1 MNTMNISKRGQ
12 SGFTIIEALISLIIM
27 GFGILSLSGMQ
38 MSLSRSADDAKQR
51 TEAVRLAQEKIEFF
65 RSYTGIATTLV
76 AQGTAL
82 NWNALVDGTDTITT
96 NATYN
101 RSWTIGGGIGDP
113 MRSLTVGVGWTNR
126 AGQAQAVSLSSILSK
141 TDPADSGFLGFPLP
155 ENTNLKR
162 PKNRNL
168 DIPIPAIDLGNGKSA
183 VAFGPDKF
191 VLFSNISGDVV
202 QICTP
207 TLASNPTTAQIIASL
222 TGSETS
228 NCTTINGFIVAGYV
242 ARDSS
247 VSNSDWNAIST
258 GLGIDHSG
266 ITRNAAGTTPITCQ
280 FGDATNQNTGATI
293 ADYKYY
299 LCVISLTT
307 PTPALT
313 ANGPYNWSGT
323 ILIAGP
329 TVWHGANNK
338 YFVCRYQYTATNFL
352 TDTNQQNV
360 QPYDKVNSSID
371 QQNYLI
377 ATTGNASSSANPACP
392 GSMTVA
398 DVSTGVLHQ
407 DCRSASNSNHAADC
421 PLLGTTPQY
430 TITYAGNGNTS
441 GIAPTDASS
450 PYTSGSTITVL
461 GNTGNLVKTGDSF
474 VGWNTLANGT
484 GTSYAAGAPLT
495 ITANTT
501 LYAQWSAN
509 PTYSITYNDNGST
522 SGSAPADA
530 NSPYASGSTITVLGN
545 TGNLTKTG
553 YSFAGW
559 NTAADGNGTTYTAGD
574 AFTVPVGNTTLYAK
588 WTFVTTYTVTY
599 EGNGN
604 TVGSA
609 PTGTTYTSGA
619 TVSVL
624 GNTGVLQRTGYSFSG
639 WNTAALG
646 GGTAYSP
653 GATFTISGNTT
664 LYAQWTAILY
674 TVTYSGNNNT
684 GGTAPSDASS
694 PYTYL
699 NTVTVK
705 INTGALTRTGY
716 TFSGW
721 NTAANGSG
729 TSYAEGA
736 TFAIST
742 STTLYAKWT
751 AILYTVSFN
760 TNGGSALTSQSVA
773 YNTTATTPTTPTKT
787 GSIFVGWY
795 SDSDLTNA
803 FLFTTPITGTTTLF
817 AKWTTKLSTPNPQWS
832 GNTLSWTGI
841 TGATAYS
848 VRYCQVTNKNVL
860 TACVPASP
868 TSQTGLSVSSPTTL
882 PSAVAKKNTRCYNV
896 TATGSPYTSSDVSTT
911 RCIYLNS
918 SGSVYTTQ

>member
-38 MSLSRSADDAKQR
+38 ISLSRSADDAKQR

-76 AQGTAL
+76 TQGTAL
-82 NWNALVDGTDTITT
+82 NWNALVNGTDTITT
-96 NATYN
+96 NATYT
-101 RSWTIGGGIGDP
+101 RSWTLGGGIGDP
-113 MRSLTVGVGWTNR
+113 MRNLTVGVGWTDR
-126 AGQAQAVSLSSILSK
+126 AGQAQAVSLSTILSK

-168 DIPIPAIDLGNGKSA
+168 DIPIPAIDLGDGKSA
-183 VAFGPDKF
+183 VSFGPEKF

-207 TLASNPTTAQIIASL
+207 TLITNPSTAQIIASL
-222 TGSETS
+222 TGSDTS
-228 NCTTINGFIVAGYV
+228 NCITINGFIVAGYV

-247 VSNSDWNAIST
+247 VSTTDWNAIKN
-258 GLGIDHSG
+258 GLGIDHSD
-266 ITRNAAGTTPITCQ
+266 ITRNASGPTPITCQ

-299 LCVISLTT
+299 LCVIPLAE
-307 PTPALT
+307 PTPVLT
-313 ANGPYNWSGT
+313 DNGPYNWSGT
-323 ILIAGP
+323 ILLAGP
-329 TVWHGANNK
+329 TAWNGANNK

-352 TDTNQQNV
+352 TDPNQQNV
-360 QPYDKVNSSID
+360 QPYVEVNKSID

-377 ATTGNASSSANPACP
+377 ASTTRANTSAVPSCP
-392 GSMTVA
+392 GEMTVPN
-398 DVSTGVLHQ
+398 VSAGVLHQ

-421 PLLGTTPQY
+421 PLLGSTPQY
-430 TITYAGNGNTS
+430 TITYVGNGNT
-441 GIAPTDASS
+441 GGAVPADALS

-461 GNTGNLVKTGDSF
+461 GNTGNLVKPGDSF

-484 GTSYAAGAPLT
+484 GTPYSAGVPLT
-495 ITANTT
+495 ITSNTT

-509 PTYSITYNDNGST
+509 PTYNITYNDNGST
-522 SGSAPADA
+522 SGSAPTDA

-559 NTAADGNGTTYTAGD
+559 STAADGSGTTYSAGD

-588 WTFVTTYTVTY
+588 WTLVTTYTVTY
-599 EGNGN
+599 EGNGDDG
-604 TVGSA
+604 VGSA
-609 PTGTTYTSGA
+609 PTGASYTSGA
-619 TVSVL
+619 TVTVP
-624 GNTGVLQRTGYSFSG
+624 GNGTLQRIGYSFNG
-639 WNTAALG
+639 WNTAAN
-646 GGTAYSP
+646 GTGIP
-653 GATFTISGNTT
+653 RPTGTTFSITGNTT

-705 INTGALTRTGY
+705 NNTGTLTRTGY

-721 NTAANGSG
+721 NTAANGLG
-729 TSYAEGA
+729 TTRAEGT
-736 TFAIST
+736 TFNIST
-742 STTLYAKWT
+742 STTLYAKWA
-751 AILYTVSFN
+751 AILYTVTFN
-760 TNGGSALTSQSVA
+760 TNGGSPMTSQNVA
-773 YNTTATTPTTPTKT
+773 YNTTATPTTPIKV

-795 SDSDLTNA
+795 SDSGLTTA
-803 FLFTTPITGTTTLF
+803 FVFTTPITGTTTLY

-832 GNTLSWTGI
+832 GNTLSWTEI
-841 TGATAYS
+841 TGATAYD
-848 VRYCQVTNKNVL
+848 VRYCQETNDNAL
-860 TACVPASP
+860 TACAPASP
-868 TSQTGLSVSSPTTL
+868 TSLTGLSIASPVAL
-882 PSAVAKKNTRCYNV
+882 PSAVARRATRCYNV
-896 TATGSPYTSSDVSTT
+896 TATGSPYTSSDTSTT
-911 RCIYLNS
+911 RCIYRSNQDAYS
-918 SGSVYTTQ
+918 YQ